1 VAQRTNSEIV
11 GAVFCAVEL
20 FFRLVAFQR
29 NASAHGAPQWVLK
42 VFFPFQN
49 KDLASYLRKLGMRY
63 DKENKYNYIIVEPGQ
78 DTEKLR
84 QSLTVQV
91 HERFTEFK
99 EFQPALPDRGE
110 LVKRPTLTGETHW
123 QADRRSLA
131 IMERLS
137 PAHAELMT
145 RYAQMISIKRYS
157 YSTLKTYSQAF
168 LAFLDWCGPRMP
180 LDLSVQDVV
189 DYLCLCIARAHISE
203 TVQNQIIN
211 AIKFYYEKVEGRPR
225 TLYPIPRPK
234 RYVPLPKLLDKSEVR
249 DMIRGT
255 NNIKHRCMLMMLYGC
270 GMRLN
275 EVLSLLPSDV
285 DSKRM
290 VLHIRRA
297 KGKKDREVPLPQ
309 QLLDALREY
318 FKEHRPMTW
327 LFEGTSPGEPYSDR
341 SLQAVV
347 KQAAARARIQRPV
360 TAHMLRHSYATHLM
374 EAGIDLRYI
383 QSTLGHASI
392 KTTEIYT
399 HVSKYKEPRS
409 PLDDL

>member
-1 VAQRTNSEIV
+1 V
-11 GAVFCAVEL
+11 GTVFCAVEL

-29 NASAHGAPQWVLK
+29 NPSGYGAPQWVLK
-42 VFFPFQN
+42 VYFPF
-49 KDLASYLRKLGMRY
+49 KHKALASYLRHLGMCY
-63 DKENKYNYIIVEPGQ
+63 DKADKYNYIIVESGRDVEQYRQ
-78 DTEKLR
+78 D
-84 QSLTVQV
+84 LTTRV
-91 HERFTEFK
+91 HERFSEFA
-99 EFQPALPDRGE
+99 QLHAALPDRRELARRPALQGE
-110 LVKRPTLTGETHW
+110 HFW
-123 QADRRSLA
+123 QDDRRSLA
-131 IMERLS
+131 IMQRLS

-157 YSTLKTYSQAF
+157 YSTLKTYSAAF

-189 DYLCLCIARAHISE
+189 DYLCLCIARANISE

-211 AIKFYYEKVEGRPR
+211 AIKFYFEKVEGKPR
-225 TLYPIPRPK
+225 THYPIPRPK

-249 DMIRGT
+249 DMIQGT
-255 NNIKHRCMLMMLYGC
+255 QNIKHRCMLMMLYGC
-270 GMRLN
+270 GMRLS

-290 VLHIRRA
+290 VLHIRHA
-297 KGKKDREVPLPQ
+297 KGKKDREVPLPA
-309 QLLDALREY
+309 QLLAALREY
-318 FKEHRPMTW
+318 FRAYRPMTW

-341 SLQAVV
+341 SLQQVV

-399 HVSKYKEPRS
+399 HVTKYKEPRS